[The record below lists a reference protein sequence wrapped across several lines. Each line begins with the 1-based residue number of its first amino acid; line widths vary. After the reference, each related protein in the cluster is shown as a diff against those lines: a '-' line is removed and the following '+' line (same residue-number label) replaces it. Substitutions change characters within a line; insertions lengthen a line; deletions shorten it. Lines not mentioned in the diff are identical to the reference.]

1 MMKIAKRLENF
12 DAPPDDQR
20 QALADA
26 CMDVDHHHYPSFYSP
41 MPFKEAIAGWYQRH
55 FDVRCDPETEVLA
68 LLGSA
73 DGLFHIHTCLLDHGD
88 IALVPDPCYPAY
100 VAGVKIAGGVIETV
114 PLKKE
119 NGFMPD
125 LAAIKPEV
133 AQKAKMI
140 WVNYPN
146 NPTAAVA
153 TEEFYQNLID
163 WAHEYDVA
171 VISDNPYSEVCFED
185 YRAPSFLQFD
195 GAKEVG
201 IEFNSLSKACST

>member
-1 MMKIAKRLENF
+1 
-12 DAPPDDQR
+12 
-20 QALADA
+20 
-26 CMDVDHHHYPSFYSP
+26 
-41 MPFKEAIAGWYQRH
+41 
-55 FDVRCDPETEVLA
+55 
-68 LLGSA
+68 
-73 DGLFHIHTCLLDHGD
+73 
-88 IALVPDPCYPAY
+88 VPDPCYPAY
-100 VAGVKIAGGVIETV
+100 VAGVKIAGGVIENV

-133 AQKAKMI
+133 ARKAKMI
-140 WVNYPN
+140 RVNYPN

-153 TEEFYQNLID
+153 TEEFYRNLID

-185 YRAPSFLQFD
+185 SRAPSFLQFD

-201 IEFNSLSKACST
+201 IEFNSLSKAYNACGWRTGDAVKQRHHRGHGQNQIPFRPGNVLSAPGGRNRSA